1 LTHSVHVSELRR
13 TFKVPVREGG
23 LKASV
28 RSLVK
33 RRHKQVVA
41 IEGASFDVDAGEV
54 VGFLGPNGAGKTTI
68 LKMLSGLLYPDSG
81 VGEVLGHHP
90 QRREPEF
97 LRRIALVAGNR
108 SSIAW
113 DLPALD
119 SYLLLKALYGIPN
132 SDFIRRRDQYI
143 ELLELGDIVSKPVR
157 NLSLGERMKVE
168 LVGSLLHAPEVLF
181 LDEPTLGLD
190 VTMQRRLRTFVR
202 EYNQEYGATVLLTS
216 HYMADVVELCE
227 RVLVIHRGRI
237 HYDGG
242 LSGLTSR
249 FASQKTVTVVGGG
262 FPPDLEAIIR
272 TFGGEVVERQADR
285 INLRVPPDQ
294 VGAAVSYLLGVVT
307 VEDLN
312 IEDPPI
318 EDLIVRVFAEA
329 AEEPPVPQE
338 V

>member
-1 LTHSVHVSELRR
+1 
-13 TFKVPVREGG
+13 VPVREGG

-28 RSLVK
+28 RSLVN

-41 IEGASFDVDAGEV
+41 VEAATFAIGTGEV

-81 VGEVLGHHP
+81 IAEVLGYQP
-90 QRREPEF
+90 QRREPAF
-97 LRRIALVAGNR
+97 LRRVALVAGNR

-119 SYLLLKALYGIPN
+119 SYLLLKALYGIPAV
-132 SDFIRRRDQYI
+132 DFARRRDQYI

-168 LVGSLLHAPEVLF
+168 LAGSLLHAPEVLF

-190 VTMQRRLRTFVR
+190 VTMQRRLRTFVKG
-202 EYNQEYGATVLLTS
+202 YNREYGATVLLTS

-227 RVLVIHRGRI
+227 RVIVIHRGRI

-242 LSGLTSR
+242 LTGLTSR
-249 FASQKTVTVVGGG
+249 FASPKNITVVGSG
-262 FPPDLEAIIR
+262 FPADLEGITR
-272 TFGGEVVERQADR
+272 SFGGEVVERLSDR
-285 INLRVPPDQ
+285 VSLRVPPDQ
-294 VGAAVSYLLGVVT
+294 VGAAVGYLLGVMKVD
-307 VEDLN
+307 DLN

-329 AEEPPVPQE
+329 AEDPPIPQE